1 MDKYEVQI
9 SIGFVRAETLEE
21 AQKKAL
27 KKLED
32 YAGSNDGSELLANA
46 EPILFWQDPL
56 HT

>member
-1 MDKYEVQI
+1 MDRYEVHI
-9 SIGFVRAETLEE
+9 KVGFVVANSEEE
-21 AQKKAL
+21 AKEKAL

-46 EPILFWQDPL
+46 RPILYWCDPQ